1 MVLDTSAVVAILRA
15 EPAAEHLVAAL
26 TAAHDRR
33 MSAAS
38 VLETCIVMH
47 ARYGDAGERE
57 VDSFLQRLRVDVIPF
72 TADHLYLARSA
83 YRRFGKGRHPAALN
97 FGDCFSYALAV
108 SLDEAL
114 LFTGDDF
121 RRTDVRP
128 AV

>member
-1 MVLDTSAVVAILRA
+1 MILDTSAVIAILRS
-15 EPAAEHLVAAL
+15 EPASDRLLAAML
-26 TAAHDRR
+26 GAHERRISTAT
-33 MSAAS
+33 

-57 VDSFLQRLRVDVIPF
+57 VDVFLQRLRVDVVPF
-72 TADHLYLARSA
+72 TADHLHLARSA

-97 FGDCFSYALAV
+97 FGDCLSYALAV
-108 SLDEAL
+108 ALDEPL

-128 AV
+128 AA